1 MIVLLLSGKIAW
13 FDTKAAGDN
22 HWQLLETDGAMMK
35 LRIWAVE
42 RRAHVYIYII
52 AAASTD

>member
-1 MIVLLLSGKIAW
+1 MIVLLLSGKISW

-42 RRAHVYIYII
+42 RRAYVYIYII
-52 AAASTD
+52 AAATD